1 MKLINL
7 INILKNKFTKP
18 KRFSIIIESFFF
30 LLIIGLSL
38 YVLKTI
44 ILYGTAVTPD
54 SIQYLDVSQNISDGY
69 GIVRNTYSLGPEK
82 FKPLTTWP
90 PLYPIILSVFDSSY
104 TSGSVE
110 AARLS
115 FIILPIT
122 IILMYLLLKQTTSK
136 FIALLFSVIFLFSHP
151 ILTVYSY
158 AWSETIFI
166 NLILMALL
174 ASVLCIKFSSAANS
188 PKHKFCIIVLTVSII
203 FLPYCRYIG
212 IIFFIIIPI
221 TFFLSKN
228 RKPIIGYYII
238 SCILYIVSIGIL
250 LARNY
255 FYSGFW
261 GGFKRKIS
269 SKGLN
274 ENIGDLLDAIQ
285 VQFLFSYEMLW
296 LSILAVFA
304 SIAIKYF
311 VRFKSSINQE
321 RYLEERKNIILI
333 TACCLVSYLLALLIL
348 RSISTFDAIDTR
360 LISPAWPFVIIILAI
375 IFSIGWDSRVHIVG
389 VLLLLGSSILIFP
402 IINQHYEIYNEV
414 VTNLNNNQRHHQQIL
429 GFKMNNKKPYNDI
442 FRGQNWT
449 TFKNMIYDL
458 KQINEIDLLIT
469 EKPKHFQFLS
479 GIRSRKFP
487 SDNITDDTIKLI
499 NESADKG
506 LILIMRQQSIQNLN
520 SYYKFNIKKLN
531 FNQNFFIKYGAFLV
545 PLPLPIMN

>member
-7 INILKNKFTKP
+7 INILINKFTKP
-18 KRFSIIIESFFF
+18 KRFSIIIECFFF

-54 SIQYLDVSQNISDGY
+54 SIQYLDVSQNFSDGY
-69 GIVRNTYSLGPEK
+69 GIVKNTYSLAPEK
-82 FKPLTTWP
+82 FKPLTSWP
-90 PLYPIILSVFDSSY
+90 PLYPIILSFFDSSY

-136 FIALLFSVIFLFSHP
+136 FVAFLFSVIFLFSHP

-188 PKHKFCIIVLTVSII
+188 PKHKFCILVLTVSTI
-203 FLPYCRYIG
+203 FLPYCRIIG
-212 IIFFIIIPI
+212 IIFFFIIPI

-255 FYSGFW
+255 FHSGFW
-261 GGFKRKIS
+261 GGLDRKAT
-269 SKGLN
+269 SKGLH

-296 LSILAVFA
+296 ISILAVLV
-304 SIAIKYF
+304 SLAIKYF
-311 VRFKSSINQE
+311 VKLESSTKQE
-321 RYLEERKNIILI
+321 LYFEERKNIILI
-333 TACCLVSYLLALLIL
+333 TAGCLISYLLALLVL
-348 RSISTFDAIDTR
+348 RSISSFDAIDTR
-360 LISPAWPFVIIILAI
+360 LISPAWPFVIIILALI
-375 IFSIGWDSRVHIVG
+375 FNYGWNSRNYIFS
-389 VLLLLGSSILIFP
+389 VLFFTSSIILILP
-402 IINQHYEIYNEV
+402 IINQHYEVYTKV
-414 VTNLNNNQRHHQQIL
+414 VTNLKSNQHHQQL
-429 GFKMNNKKPYNDI
+429 GFKNNSKLLYNDI

-469 EKPKHFQFLS
+469 EKPKDFQFLS

-531 FNQNFFIKYGAFLV
+531 YNKNFYKKYRALLV

>member
-1 MKLINL
+1 LKLINL

-18 KRFSIIIESFFF
+18 KRFSIIIECFFF
-30 LLIIGLSL
+30 LIIIGLSL

-54 SIQYLDVSQNISDGY
+54 SIHYFDVSQNFSDGY
-69 GIVRNTYSLGPEK
+69 GIVENTYSLGPEK
-82 FKPLTTWP
+82 FKPLTAWP
-90 PLYPIILSVFDSSY
+90 PLYPIILSFFDSSY

-136 FIALLFSVIFLFSHP
+136 FVAFLFSVIFLFSHP
-151 ILTVYSY
+151 ILTVYSF

-188 PKHKFCIIVLTVSII
+188 PKHKFCILVLTVSII
-203 FLPYCRYIG
+203 FLPYCRIIG
-212 IIFFIIIPI
+212 IIFFFIIPI

-255 FYSGFW
+255 FHSGFW
-261 GGFKRKIS
+261 GGLDRKAT
-269 SKGLN
+269 SKGLH

-296 LSILAVFA
+296 ISILAVLV
-304 SIAIKYF
+304 SLAIKYF
-311 VRFKSSINQE
+311 VKLESSTKQE
-321 RYLEERKNIILI
+321 LYFEERKNIILI
-333 TACCLVSYLLALLIL
+333 TAGCLISYLLALLIL
-348 RSISTFDAIDTR
+348 RSISSFDAIDTR

-375 IFSIGWDSRVHIVG
+375 IFSIGLDSRVHIFSA
-389 VLLLLGSSILIFP
+389 LLLLGSTIFIFP
-402 IINQHYEIYNEV
+402 IINQHIEIYNKV
-414 VTNLNNNQRHHQQIL
+414 FTNLNNNQRQQLSSL
-429 GFKMNNKKPYNDI
+429 GFKANNKVLYKDNS
-442 FRGQNWT
+442 RGQNWA

-458 KQINEIDLLIT
+458 KQINGIDLLIT
-469 EKPKHFQFLS
+469 EKPLEFQFLS

-520 SYYKFNIKKLN
+520 SYYKFDFKKLN
-531 FNQNFFIKYGAFLV
+531 FNQNFYKKYRALLV